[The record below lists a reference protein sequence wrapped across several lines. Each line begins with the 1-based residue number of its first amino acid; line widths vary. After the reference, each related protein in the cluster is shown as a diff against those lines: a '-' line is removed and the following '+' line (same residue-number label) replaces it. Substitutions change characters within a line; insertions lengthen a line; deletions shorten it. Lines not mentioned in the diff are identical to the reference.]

1 MPWLSEKQ
9 KLLDWY
15 LNKLYVQHKVGLEI
29 ELVDAMTELTEAT
42 IGFQEYLDEPD
53 IKELPIYH
61 RYKNPRD

>member
-1 MPWLSEKQ
+1 MPRISEKQ

-42 IGFQEYLDEPD
+42 IGFQEYLDKPGFERNQRT
-53 IKELPIYH
+53 INLP
-61 RYKNPRD
+61 

>member
-1 MPWLSEKQ
+1 MPWISEKQ

-29 ELVDAMTELTEAT
+29 ELVYAMTKLTEAT

-53 IKELPIYH
+53 FERNQRTTNLP
-61 RYKNPRD
+61 

>member
-1 MPWLSEKQ
+1 MSRISEKQ
-9 KLLDWY
+9 QLLDWY

-42 IGFQEYLDEPD
+42 IAFQEYLDEPD
-53 IKELPIYH
+53 FEPIYH

>member
-1 MPWLSEKQ
+1 MPQVSEEQ

-29 ELVDAMTELTEAT
+29 ELVDAMAELTEAT

-53 IKELPIYH
+53 FERTTNLL
-61 RYKNPRD
+61 